1 MPGVADLLASMQAAG
16 VSRLFCTND
25 NRAPLDAWAARLQ
38 RFGLDVEPEEI
49 VTSATIAADYL
60 ARTYGDRPI
69 LALGD
74 RGLIEA
80 VDLYQLN
87 RVGLDTGETPAVVV
101 MGKAPDFDQT
111 QLRTVCRHI
120 WNGADFVA
128 TNNDPKMPVAD
139 GFIPGTGAMVQA
151 IAYATGVDPLVT
163 GKPSRFSGE
172 TVLAKIGLPAKNS
185 LMVGDQISSDIP
197 MGNRVGM
204 RTVLV
209 LTGTSSREDVARCA
223 AEQRPTLILNDLREL
238 NMMLFGGSV

>member
-16 VSRLFCTND
+16 ISRLFCTND
-25 NRAPLDAWAARLQ
+25 NRAPLHAWTERLK
-38 RFGLDVEPEEI
+38 RLGLDVAPEEI

-60 ARTYGDRPI
+60 AKTYRDRPI

-101 MGKAPDFDQT
+101 MGKAPDFDQA
-111 QLRTVCRHI
+111 QLKAVCQHI

-128 TNNDPKMPVAD
+128 TNNDPKMPVAN

-151 IAYATGVDPLVT
+151 IAYATGVKPLVT

-172 TVLAKIGLPAKNS
+172 TVLAKIGLPAENS

-204 RTVLV
+204 WTVLV
-209 LTGTSSREDVARCA
+209 LTGTSGRADVENCEV
-223 AEQRPTLILNDLREL
+223 EQRPHLILNDLTEL
-238 NMMLFGGSV
+238 KSKLFGGSR